1 MLLLGK
7 SISKDTKL
15 AEKKASGSF
24 TKAEQ
29 EAMKERAREAKL
41 EERRLK
47 GENLKA
53 ADLADV
59 LDKISKMAPSDR
71 VLAEG
76 IHALVAE
83 VAPELDA
90 KTWYGMPAYGKD
102 GKTICFFQ
110 DAGKFKARYSTL
122 GFSDIATLDEGDMWP
137 SSYALVEL
145 TPAVKKQ
152 IAELIK
158 KAVR

>member
-1 MLLLGK
+1 M
-7 SISKDTKL
+7 
-15 AEKKASGSF
+15 AEKKAAGSF
-24 TKAEQ
+24 SKAEQ
-29 EAMKERAREAKL
+29 DAMKERAREAKL

-59 LDKISKMAPSDR
+59 LDKISKMAPADR

-76 IHALVAE
+76 IHALIAE
-83 VAPELDA
+83 VTPELDA

-110 DAGKFKARYSTL
+110 DAGKFKARYATL
-122 GFSDIATLDEGDMWP
+122 GFSDLATLDDGEMWP
-137 SSYALVEL
+137 SSYALVKL

-152 IAELIK
+152 IAELLK
-158 KAVR
+158 RAVS

>member
-1 MLLLGK
+1 LFGQ
-7 SISKDTKL
+7 SIYEEIKM
-15 AEKKASGSF
+15 AEQKTSGSF
-24 TKAEQ
+24 SKAEQ

-59 LDKISKMAPSDR
+59 LDKISKMAPADR

-76 IHALVAE
+76 IHALVTE

-122 GFSDIATLDEGDMWP
+122 GFSDLANLDDGEMWA
-137 SSYALVEL
+137 SSYALVKL